1 MTHTVL
7 CELRLSTVREERFFF
22 VSVTEEERGREKEFA
37 WATKRKEKRRGRKKE
52 EKGFD

>member
-1 MTHTVL
+1 MNYGSQLYEKNV
-7 CELRLSTVREERFFF
+7 FFF

>member
-37 WATKRKEKRRGRKKE
+37 WATKRKEKKERKEKRGKRV
-52 EKGFD
+52 